1 MLLIR
6 KDPPSPEVSREINR
20 VKHDVDWDH
29 ADLTD
34 PITARNAFDLLDK
47 SIIREQLLKEQKG
60 LCAYCMKKIR
70 NNEKTVIE
78 HWCPIDA
85 NPSQALSY
93 TNMLACCDGGRKND
107 TYPHVLSCDAAK
119 GDQTIT
125 ISPLNEAHMTR
136 IRYRANGTVS
146 VFPEDAVLAHDIND
160 ILKLNGEVDPSGKVI
175 HDTSTNL
182 VHGRRQVYVR
192 FREFMKR
199 VDKMHK
205 SVPAIIRKR
214 IKELTEVEQ
223 YGEYVGVELYLLRRR
238 LGEKAN
244 SGV

>member
-6 KDPPSPEVSREINR
+6 KGPPSPEVSREINR
-20 VKHDVDWDH
+20 VKHDVDWEH
-29 ADLTD
+29 ADQTD
-34 PITARNAFDLLDK
+34 KEFVRNTFDLMDK
-47 SIIREQLLKEQKG
+47 SVIREQLLKEQKG
-60 LCAYCMKKIR
+60 LCAYCMRKIR
-70 NNEKTVIE
+70 NDDKTVIE
-78 HWCPIDA
+78 HWLPIDA
-85 NPSQALSY
+85 DPSQALSY
-93 TNMLACCDGGRKND
+93 SNMLACCDGGRKND

-119 GDQTIT
+119 DNQTIAIT
-125 ISPLNEAHMTR
+125 PLNEAHMSR
-136 IRYRANGTVS
+136 VRYRADGTVS

-160 ILKLNGEVDPSGKVI
+160 TLKLNGEVDSTGKVI

-192 FREFMKR
+192 FKEFMTR
-199 VDKMHK
+199 VDKKHK
-205 SVPAIIRKR
+205 SGPAIIRKR

-223 YGEYVGVELYLLRRR
+223 YEEYVGVELYLLRRR